1 MTSNGEKKDK
11 SLAEFV
17 LIIVLVGI
25 MMATLIKL
33 YMKNEPQ
40 FIQAGF
46 ATIAQ
51 TFTTKVNV
59 VHAQWMMDNQP
70 STVYLA
76 SLNYDNKQAVTVNDA
91 GWVDVQKKQLACE
104 AIWQLV
110 MEIPITA
117 TKLQISVIE
126 VHTFNEPD
134 QSEYQSGEASTL
146 AQVDFAIGHCR
157 YVLVDGSYFQ
167 YSRTNGKVS
176 KIIKLNN

>member
-1 MTSNGEKKDK
+1 MTSNSEKKDK

-25 MMATLIKL
+25 MMAIFIKL
-33 YMKNEPQ
+33 YNKNESQ
-40 FIQAGF
+40 FRQAGF
-46 ATIAQ
+46 ASIAQ

-76 SLNYDNKQAVTVNDA
+76 SLNNETKQSITVNEA
-91 GWVDVQKKQLACE
+91 GWIDVTTSVLPCQ

-110 MEIPITA
+110 MQVPITA
-117 TKLQISVIE
+117 MKLSISAIA
-126 VHTFNEPD
+126 VHTGKEP
-134 QSEYQSGEASTL
+134 QRSEFSAEQL
-146 AQVDFAIGHCR
+146 ALNKGLCR

-167 YSRTNGKVS
+167 YNRVNGKVS
-176 KIIKLNN
+176 KLSNTD